1 MSYADEV
8 FIANCKDILEN
19 GVWDTDREVRPRWG
33 GRRER
38 PYHQKIRHCE
48 PL

>member
-19 GVWDTDREVRPRWG
+19 GTWDTDYNVARTGRTARVRTR
-33 GRRER
+33 
-38 PYHQKIRHCE
+38 
-48 PL
+48 

>member
-19 GVWDTDREVRPRWG
+19 M
-33 GRRER
+33 
-38 PYHQKIRHCE
+38 CE
-48 PL
+48 DIINNGTTTEG

>member
-19 GVWDTDREVRPRWG
+19 GTWDTDYNVRT
-33 GRRER
+33 GRTARAR
-38 PYHQKIRHCE
+38 TR
-48 PL
+48 